1 MPDARTTMRSQ
12 RSVERLMQ
20 RIATVSRTQK
30 DAVVK
35 LTPRRVAALLAL
47 FAAGIVAVHVTTLVA
62 MYGYQHDNVY
72 GLTTLFDVDGER
84 NVPSFFSF
92 TIIMFS
98 VGLLAFIA
106 AHQPRGVK
114 PHRAYWAGLA
124 LVFSYLALDE
134 GFELH
139 ERVARYA
146 GTWVHAR
153 ELSVY
158 LWLVPY
164 AIGCLAFLI
173 IYGRFLAQLQR
184 EDKLNILLAGIVY
197 VAGAAGAEVI
207 GALYVH
213 VFHTEHA
220 LGYDIE
226 SAIEESLEMTGMI
239 LFVYA
244 LLRYIETHTATEAAV
259 VLSGKKKRP
268 ATEVTGR
275 DDAPWHPKN
284 STSA

>member
-1 MPDARTTMRSQ
+1 
-12 RSVERLMQ
+12 MQ

-35 LTPRRVAALLAL
+35 LTPRRVAALLAF
-47 FAAGIVAVHVTTLVA
+47 FAVGIVAVHVTTLVF
-62 MYGYQHDNVY
+62 MYGYHRDNVL
-72 GLTTLFDVDGER
+72 GLTALFDVDGER

-92 TIIMFS
+92 TIIMFA

-106 AHQPRGVK
+106 AHQPRGAK

-124 LVFSYLALDE
+124 LVFTYLALDE

-153 ELSVY
+153 DLSVY

-173 IYGRFLAQLQR
+173 IYARFLKQLPR

-197 VAGAAGAEVI
+197 VAGAAGAEMI

-213 VFHTEHA
+213 AFHTEHA
-220 LGYDIE
+220 IGYDID

-244 LLRYIETHTATEAAV
+244 LLRYNAVHTATESA
-259 VLSGKKKRP
+259 LMRSGKKKRP